1 MSSFVQDNL
10 DRFNKIQGDY
20 NNIANSISNLTSRD
34 ADNDLKSKIENI
46 GSGVE
51 SGANLYME
59 GRKMIHE
66 LRGRN
71 VQKGLV
77 NTLKEAGERNAKHLI
92 KNNNLMSDVMN
103 KLKNQGAVDRNL
115 STGGGDENSSY
126 NVNKALKGR
135 YSNLSADLKKQVD
148 RGVRGD
154 PRFKAQV
161 QNEDDFKQ
169 NLSIAKE
176 QIEKAEGTP
185 AAGSPDP
192 APPQAPTSAP
202 DPAPAPASTPAPA
215 PQAQEGEAPP
225 SAPDPAPRPRPP
237 PQTESVES
245 SDTDQTAQSLQEPRT
260 ISQSQ
265 GRVATDD
272 APASSEGSAGRN
284 LAGGAART
292 AESGGS
298 TASEAAA
305 GAAAGEEAAG
315 GVLDAIPGLDILGLA
330 LGAIGGITSAVAGA
344 VPDKQEQPD
353 RPKPMSIGGNFSQQA
368 VEQGGTT
375 A

>member
-51 SGANLYME
+51 SGANLYLE

-66 LRGRN
+66 LRGRKI
-71 VQKGLV
+71 QKGLV
-77 NTLKEAGERNAKHLI
+77 NTLQEAGERNAKHLI
-92 KNNNLMSDVMN
+92 KNNNLLSDVMS
-103 KLKNQGAVDRNL
+103 KLKNQGAVDKNL
-115 STGGGDENSSY
+115 STGGGDENSSF
-126 NVNKALKGR
+126 NVNRALRAR
-135 YSNLSADLKKQVD
+135 YSNLSQDAQKQVSTA
-148 RGVRGD
+148 VRGD
-154 PRFKAQV
+154 PRYKASPE
-161 QNEDDFKQ
+161 NEDDFKQ

-192 APPQAPTSAP
+192 APPQAP
-202 DPAPAPASTPAPA
+202 A
-215 PQAQEGEAPP
+215 PQAAEAPP
-225 SAPDPAPRPRPP
+225 SAPRAIETQTAGAAPRPA
-237 PQTESVES
+237 ESVES
-245 SDTDQTAQSLQEPRT
+245 TDTDQTAQSLQQPRQL
-260 ISQSQ
+260 SQSR

-284 LAGGAART
+284 LASSAART
-292 AESGGS
+292 AESESS
-298 TASEAAA
+298 TATELAS
-305 GAAAGEEAAG
+305 GAGETAGLETAG
-315 GVLDAIPGLDILGLA
+315 GILDAIPGLDLIGLA
-330 LGAIGGITSAVAGA
+330 LGAAGAVSSAVAGA
-344 VPDKQEQPD
+344 LPDKPAEQPE
-353 RPKPMSIGGNFSQQA
+353 RPKAMSIGGNFSQQA

>member
-20 NNIANSISNLTSRD
+20 NNIANSIGNLTRRD

-66 LRGRN
+66 LRGRKI
-71 VQKGLV
+71 QKGLV
-77 NTLKEAGERNAKHLI
+77 NTLKEAGERNAQHLI
-92 KNNNLMSDVMN
+92 KNNNLLSDVMD
-103 KLKNQGAVDRNL
+103 KIKNQGAVDKNL
-115 STGGGDENSSY
+115 STGGADSNSSFE
-126 NVNKALKGR
+126 VNRALRAR
-135 YSNLSADLKKQVD
+135 YSNLGADAKQQVS
-148 RGVRGD
+148 RAVRGD
-154 PRFKAQV
+154 PRYKATPQT
-161 QNEDDFKQ
+161 EDDFKQ

-185 AAGSPDP
+185 AAGSPAP
-192 APPQAPTSAP
+192 APPQAQAPAPAPAPQAQAPEAAPSAP
-202 DPAPAPASTPAPA
+202 DPAPAPAPRPTVVETQTAGA
-215 PQAQEGEAPP
+215 
-225 SAPDPAPRPRPP
+225 APRP
-237 PQTESVES
+237 
-245 SDTDQTAQSLQEPRT
+245 TAEQDPFSAPRQL
-260 ISQSQ
+260 SQSQ

-272 APASSEGSAGRN
+272 APASSQGSSGRN
-284 LAGGAART
+284 LASSAART
-292 AESGGS
+292 AESESSTAS
-298 TASEAAA
+298 TASEAAG

-315 GVLDAIPGLDILGLA
+315 GILDAIPGLDLIGLA
-330 LGAIGGITSAVAGA
+330 LGAAGAVSSAVAGA
-344 VPDKQEQPD
+344 IPDKPAEQPD
-353 RPKPMSIGGNFSQQA
+353 RPKPMSIGGNFAQQA

>member
-51 SGANLYME
+51 SGANLYLE

-66 LRGRN
+66 LRGRKI
-71 VQKGLV
+71 QKGLV
-77 NTLKEAGERNAKHLI
+77 NTLQEAGERNAKHLI
-92 KNNNLMSDVMN
+92 KNNNLLSDVMS
-103 KLKNQGAVDRNL
+103 KLKNQGAVDKNI
-115 STGGGDENSSY
+115 STGGGDENSSF
-126 NVNKALKGR
+126 NVNRALKAR
-135 YSNLSADLKKQVD
+135 YSNLSADAKKQVD
-148 RGVRGD
+148 RGVRAD
-154 PRFKAQV
+154 PRYKPKAES
-161 QNEDDFKQ
+161 EDDFKQ

-202 DPAPAPASTPAPA
+202 APAPA
-215 PQAQEGEAPP
+215 PQAQAGEAPP
-225 SAPDPAPRPRPP
+225 SAPTPRAVETQTAGAAPRPAE
-237 PQTESVES
+237 TVES
-245 SDTDQTAQSLQEPRT
+245 TDTDDTAQSLQQPRQ
-260 ISQSQ
+260 ISQSR

-272 APASSEGSAGRN
+272 APASSEGSSGRS
-284 LAGGAART
+284 LASSAART
-292 AESGGS
+292 AESESS
-298 TASEAAA
+298 TASELATTGGETA
-305 GAAAGEEAAG
+305 GMETAG
-315 GVLDAIPGLDILGLA
+315 GILDAIPGLDLIGLA
-330 LGAIGGITSAVAGA
+330 LGAAGAVSSAVAGA
-344 VPDKQEQPD
+344 LPDKPAEQPE
-353 RPKPMSIGGNFSQQA
+353 RPKAMSIGGNFSQQA

>member
-51 SGANLYME
+51 SGANLYLE

-66 LRGRN
+66 LRGRKI
-71 VQKGLV
+71 QKGLV
-77 NTLKEAGERNAKHLI
+77 NTLQEAGERNAKHLI
-92 KNNNLMSDVMN
+92 KNNNLLSDVMS
-103 KLKNQGAVDRNL
+103 KLKNQGAVDKNL
-115 STGGGDENSSY
+115 STGGGDENSSF
-126 NVNKALKGR
+126 NVNRALRAR
-135 YSNLSADLKKQVD
+135 YSNLSQDAQKQVSTA
-148 RGVRGD
+148 VRGD
-154 PRFKAQV
+154 PRYKASPDT
-161 QNEDDFKQ
+161 EDDFKQ

-192 APPQAPTSAP
+192 APPQAP
-202 DPAPAPASTPAPA
+202 A
-215 PQAQEGEAPP
+215 PQAAEAPP
-225 SAPDPAPRPRPP
+225 SAPTPRAIETQTAGAAPRPA
-237 PQTESVES
+237 ESVES
-245 SDTDQTAQSLQEPRT
+245 TDTDQTAQSLQQPRQL
-260 ISQSQ
+260 SQSR

-284 LAGGAART
+284 LASSAART
-292 AESGGS
+292 AESESS
-298 TASEAAA
+298 TASELAS
-305 GAAAGEEAAG
+305 GAGETAGLETAG
-315 GVLDAIPGLDILGLA
+315 GILDAIPGLDLIGLA
-330 LGAIGGITSAVAGA
+330 LGAAGAVSSAVAGA
-344 VPDKQEQPD
+344 LPDKPAEQPE
-353 RPKPMSIGGNFSQQA
+353 RPKAMSIGGNFSQQA